1 LSDPDRHF
9 ERVRDLKA
17 FERRLLKLLIRR
29 DEVLDPPQEALA
41 RYGLALAQMD
51 QFRTPD
57 GRDVS
62 LADEVD
68 TLRRW
73 ILEHL
78 VPTIPADSEP
88 DIPSL
93 RRAVSSMADR
103 VDTTR
108 NGLLEN
114 HRQDFD
120 ADHLDDELRHK
131 ELVLVLG
138 GGGGAGL
145 FHLGVFQLLEDID
158 VIPEFIVGSSMGS
171 IMGLVR
177 ALSRE
182 YDPFATALALPRELD
197 REHVFRPFTGYSRY
211 GFPGA
216 FHLNL
221 LRVAR
226 ELFDELMGTPDLRF
240 QDLSIPLEIVVCGI
254 RTGFDIQPQEYEEEA
269 PESTTPLSI
278 RKNLKLFF
286 SAVRQ
291 LTRNRQML
299 EEVVFGRGR
308 LTANFPV
315 VEAMGFSCTVPGLLH
330 YDIFHDD
337 PATIG
342 PLETL
347 FDRHELLRL
356 CDGGV
361 INNVPSDT
369 AWESVYEGKIGT
381 RNTFIAAFDVFAPV
395 PRTQNVIWIPVQ
407 RLVRPSVLA
416 KRPYSD
422 FHKTFREPPSP
433 LQVIVNSY
441 SAIRNI
447 VDSSRDELTE
457 ERPIIEKAVEPLP
470 PYGVWKAEGPPA

>member
-29 DEVLDPPQEALA
+29 EDVLDPPQEALA
-41 RYGLALAQMD
+41 RYALALAQLD

-68 TLRRW
+68 PLRRW
-73 ILEHL
+73 VLDEL
-78 VPTIPADSEP
+78 VPTIPADGEP
-88 DIPSL
+88 DVPQL
-93 RRAVSSMADR
+93 RRRVGALNDR
-103 VDTTR
+103 VHTAR
-108 NGLLEN
+108 SGLLEN
-114 HRQDFD
+114 HPGDFD
-120 ADHLDDELRHK
+120 AEHLDDELRHK

-145 FHLGVFQLLEDID
+145 FHLGLFQLLDELEI
-158 VIPEFIVGSSMGS
+158 VPEFIVGSSMGS

-182 YDPFATALALPRELD
+182 YDPFATALSLPRDLD
-197 REHVFRPFTGYSRY
+197 REQVFRPFTGYSRY

-226 ELFDELMGTPDLRF
+226 EIFDDLMGTPDLRF
-240 QDLSIPLEIVVCGI
+240 QDLAIPLEIVVCGI
-254 RTGFDIQPQEYEEEA
+254 RTGFDIDAAEYEKEA

-278 RKNLKLFF
+278 RQNLRLFF
-286 SAVRQ
+286 NAVRQ

-299 EEVVFGRGR
+299 EEVVFGRDR

-347 FDRHELLRL
+347 FDRHDLLRL

-361 INNVPSDT
+361 VNNVPSDT

-407 RLVRPSVLA
+407 RLVRPTVLA

-422 FHKTFREPPSP
+422 FHKTYREPPSP

-441 SAIRNI
+441 SAIRDI
-447 VDSSRDELTE
+447 VDSSREELTE
-457 ERPIIEKAVEPLP
+457 ERHLLEKAVEPLP
-470 PYGVWKAEGPPA
+470 PYGVWRDAG